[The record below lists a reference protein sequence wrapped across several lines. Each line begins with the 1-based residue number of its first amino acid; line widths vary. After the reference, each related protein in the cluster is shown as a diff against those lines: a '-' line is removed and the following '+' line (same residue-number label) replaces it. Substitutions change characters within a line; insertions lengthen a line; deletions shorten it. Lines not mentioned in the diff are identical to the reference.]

1 MQLGLEPPSEEWD
14 WDMLDN
20 TIVALKAANNN
31 VSIVLSLMT
40 MEWLTISRY
49 GGRIVDLSG
58 TVFTDYVNSEE
69 AVKAAEW
76 LKWVETRDDRGMPS
90 RLVEGDIALAI
101 DYAFRFNRY
110 QMSNFETIVRSNDRI
125 GIAPLPGGADAA
137 NVAFTTGLVIP
148 KDSQNK
154 DLAMELL
161 RYLTEDTEAYYE
173 EMLWYTLQSDVIND
187 EVHDPYRITVLTNE
201 MKRSVP
207 LSTFLHAYQDNL
219 GGRLNYSW
227 IRRDIMNGRPVQD
240 TLDQLAQEI
249 DILYETFKEDLLL
262 YEQCIQYVTSKICF

>member
-1 MQLGLEPPSEEWD
+1 GEWFGT
-14 WDMLDN
+14 WDAWGMR
-20 TIVALKAANNN
+20 
-31 VSIVLSLMT
+31 SIV
-40 MEWLTISRY
+40 
-49 GGRIVDLSG
+49 
-58 TVFTDYVNSEE
+58 
-69 AVKAAEW
+69 
-76 LKWVETRDDRGMPS
+76 VECDM
-90 RLVEGDIALAI
+90 VLAI
-101 DYAFRFNRY
+101 DYAFRFSRY
-110 QMSNFETIVRSNDRI
+110 QMSNFEAIVRSNDRI

-240 TLDQLAQEI
+240 TLDQFAQEI
-249 DILYETFKEDLLL
+249 DTLYETFKEDLLL